1 MSVLERSRWQFR
13 IITVYHF
20 IFVPLTIGLSILV
33 ACMQMAWLVKKNPVY
48 LRMTKCFGALFLMF
62 VTIFGYGGVG
72 GRWPTWAV
80 AL

>member
-33 ACMQMAWLVKKNPVY
+33 ACMQMAWLVKKNPAY
-48 LRMTKCFGALFLMF
+48 LRMTKCFGTLFLII
-62 VTIFGYGGVG
+62 VTIFGYGGMG
-72 GRWPTWAV
+72 GRWPVWAV
-80 AL
+80 AP